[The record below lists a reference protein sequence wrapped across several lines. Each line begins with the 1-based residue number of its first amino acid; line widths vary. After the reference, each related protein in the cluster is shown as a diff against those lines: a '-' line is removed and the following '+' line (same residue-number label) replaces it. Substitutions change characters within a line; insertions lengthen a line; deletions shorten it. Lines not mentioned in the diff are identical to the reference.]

1 MRLNVEGLTYSYG
14 ARSDAIRDI
23 SLHVD
28 RGEFVGLIGPNGS
41 GKSTVLKN
49 IYRGLTPDHG
59 KIYLDGENLQK
70 MSFRKSAQKLAVVGQ
85 ENDVPFD
92 FLVEEI
98 VAMGR
103 TPHKKLFD
111 PDNAHDKQIVHHALE
126 HLGMEN
132 MAKRN
137 YLHLSG
143 GEKQR
148 VIIARAVAQESDFLI
163 LDEPTNH
170 LDFETMEW
178 LEQFLGSYTG
188 AILAVS
194 HDRYFLDSV
203 CNRIFEFEE
212 HTLTMYKGNY
222 SAYLPQKEAAVALQ
236 QKQHDADV
244 EKAQKL
250 EDYIARNLV
259 RASTT
264 KMAQSRRKQ
273 LERLEITQAPK
284 TTHT

>member
-1 MRLNVEGLTYSYG
+1 MRLSVENLSYSYG
-14 ARSDAIRDI
+14 GQGDAITDVCL
-23 SLHVD
+23 SVD

-49 IYRGLTPDHG
+49 IYRGLTPDRG
-59 KIYLDGENLQK
+59 SILLDGEDLMK
-70 MSFRKSAQKLAVVGQ
+70 MPFRKSALKLAVVGQ

-111 PDNAHDKQIVHHALE
+111 VDNAHDKQIVHHALE

-132 MAKRN
+132 MAKRS

-170 LDFETMEW
+170 LDI
-178 LEQFLGSYTG
+178 SYQMQIFDFIKRLKVTVLS
-188 AILAVS
+188 AI
-194 HDRYFLDSV
+194 HDLNMAALYCD
-203 CNRIFEFEE
+203 RIYVLKNGRIVLQGTPEE
-212 HTLTMYKGNY
+212 VLTAENIYDVYGVR
-222 SAYLPQKEAAVALQ
+222 SS
-236 QKQHDADV
+236 V
-244 EKAQKL
+244 EKHP
-250 EDYIARNLV
+250 I
-259 RASTT
+259 TG
-264 KMAQSRRKQ
+264 
-273 LERLEITQAPK
+273 RLSITFLPAGVA
-284 TTHT
+284 

>member
-1 MRLNVEGLTYSYG
+1 MRLSVENLSYSYG
-14 ARSDAIRDI
+14 GQSDAITDVCL
-23 SLHVD
+23 SVD

-49 IYRGLTPDHG
+49 IYRGLTPDRG
-59 KIYLDGENLQK
+59 SILLDGEDLMK
-70 MSFRKSAQKLAVVGQ
+70 MPFRKSALKLAVVGQ

-103 TPHKKLFD
+103 TPHKRLFD
-111 PDNAHDKQIVHHALE
+111 VDNAHDKQIVHHALE

-132 MAKRN
+132 MAKRS

-170 LDFETMEW
+170 LDI
-178 LEQFLGSYTG
+178 SYQMQIFDFIKRLKVTVLS
-188 AILAVS
+188 AI
-194 HDRYFLDSV
+194 HDLNMAALYCD
-203 CNRIFEFEE
+203 RIYVLKNGRIVLQGTPEE
-212 HTLTMYKGNY
+212 VLTPENIYNVYGVR
-222 SAYLPQKEAAVALQ
+222 SS
-236 QKQHDADV
+236 V
-244 EKAQKL
+244 EKHPITGKL
-250 EDYIARNLV
+250 SITFLPAGIA
-259 RASTT
+259 
-264 KMAQSRRKQ
+264 
-273 LERLEITQAPK
+273 
-284 TTHT
+284 

>member
-1 MRLNVEGLTYSYG
+1 MRLSVENLSYSYG
-14 ARSDAIRDI
+14 GQGDAITDVCL
-23 SLHVD
+23 SVD

-49 IYRGLTPDHG
+49 IYRGLTPDRG
-59 KIYLDGENLQK
+59 SILLDGEDLMK
-70 MSFRKSAQKLAVVGQ
+70 MPFRKSALKLAVVGQ

-111 PDNAHDKQIVHHALE
+111 VDNAHDKQIVHHALE

-132 MAKRN
+132 MAKRS

-170 LDFETMEW
+170 LDI
-178 LEQFLGSYTG
+178 SYQMQIFDFIKRLKVTVLS
-188 AILAVS
+188 AI
-194 HDRYFLDSV
+194 HDLNMAALYCD
-203 CNRIFEFEE
+203 RIYVLKNGRIVLQGTPEE
-212 HTLTMYKGNY
+212 VLTPENIYDVYGVR
-222 SAYLPQKEAAVALQ
+222 SS
-236 QKQHDADV
+236 V
-244 EKAQKL
+244 EKHPITGKL
-250 EDYIARNLV
+250 SITFLPAGIA
-259 RASTT
+259 
-264 KMAQSRRKQ
+264 
-273 LERLEITQAPK
+273 
-284 TTHT
+284 

>member
-1 MRLNVEGLTYSYG
+1 MRLSVENLSYSYG
-14 ARSDAIRDI
+14 GQGDAITDVCL
-23 SLHVD
+23 SVD

-49 IYRGLTPDHG
+49 VYRGLTPDRG
-59 KIYLDGENLQK
+59 SILLDGEDLMK
-70 MSFRKSAQKLAVVGQ
+70 MPFRKSALKLAVVGQ

-111 PDNAHDKQIVHHALE
+111 VDNAHDKQIVHHALE

-132 MAKRN
+132 MAKRS

-170 LDFETMEW
+170 LDI
-178 LEQFLGSYTG
+178 SYQMQIFDFIKRLKVTVLS
-188 AILAVS
+188 AI
-194 HDRYFLDSV
+194 HDLNMAALYCD
-203 CNRIFEFEE
+203 RIYVLKNGRIVLQGTPEE
-212 HTLTMYKGNY
+212 VLTPENIYDVYGVR
-222 SAYLPQKEAAVALQ
+222 SS
-236 QKQHDADV
+236 V
-244 EKAQKL
+244 EKHPITGKL
-250 EDYIARNLV
+250 SITFLPAGIA
-259 RASTT
+259 
-264 KMAQSRRKQ
+264 
-273 LERLEITQAPK
+273 
-284 TTHT
+284 